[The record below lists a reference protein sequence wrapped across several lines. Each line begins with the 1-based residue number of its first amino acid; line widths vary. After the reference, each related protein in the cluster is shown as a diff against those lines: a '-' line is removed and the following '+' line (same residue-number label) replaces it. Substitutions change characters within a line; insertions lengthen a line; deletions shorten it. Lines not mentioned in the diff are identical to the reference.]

1 MNARIKLAVPLMLA
15 TTAALAA
22 TGFVSSTANDTA
34 PIRSS
39 ETHPY
44 VEPGTPDHDV
54 TAPVRSEA
62 TAPVIEENL
71 ALPAPAA
78 TPYRERSAVTI
89 TAPRPSDDELLRNA
103 VMDRLSTDGRL
114 AGRIGVESYRH
125 VVSLTG
131 RLTTTGQIERAE
143 TIARSV
149 DGVRDVDNRLTA
161 RVGMI

>member
-1 MNARIKLAVPLMLA
+1 MNARIKLALPLMLA
-15 TTAALAA
+15 TSAALAA
-22 TGFVSSTANDTA
+22 TGYVSNTANDDMA
-34 PIRSS
+34 LQSS

-44 VEPGTPDHDV
+44 VEPGTPASDV
-54 TAPVRSEA
+54 AVPATSESTAAIEA
-62 TAPVIEENL
+62 PAV
-71 ALPAPAA
+71 APAPEV
-78 TPYRERSAVTI
+78 TTYRERSAVTV

-103 VMDRLSTDGRL
+103 VMDRIAADGRL

-131 RLTTTGQIERAE
+131 RVTTTGQIERAE
-143 TIARSV
+143 TLARSV

>member
-1 MNARIKLAVPLMLA
+1 MNARIKLALPLMLA
-15 TTAALAA
+15 TSAALAA
-22 TGFVSSTANDTA
+22 TGYVSNTANDDMA
-34 PIRSS
+34 LQSS

-44 VEPGTPDHDV
+44 VEPGAPASDV
-54 TAPVRSEA
+54 AVPATSESTAAIEA
-62 TAPVIEENL
+62 PAV
-71 ALPAPAA
+71 APAPAV
-78 TPYRERSAVTI
+78 TTYRERSAVTV

-103 VMDRLSTDGRL
+103 VMDRIAADGRL

-131 RLTTTGQIERAE
+131 RVTTTGQIERAE
-143 TIARSV
+143 TLARSV

>member
-1 MNARIKLAVPLMLA
+1 MNARIKLALPLMLA
-15 TTAALAA
+15 TSAALAA
-22 TGFVSSTANDTA
+22 TGYVSTTANDDMA
-34 PIRSS
+34 LRSS
-39 ETHPY
+39 EAHPY
-44 VEPGTPDHDV
+44 VEPGTRAEDV
-54 TAPVRSEA
+54 AAPVTTES
-62 TAPVIEENL
+62 TAVPIAEPAIV
-71 ALPAPAA
+71 PAPEV
-78 TPYRERSAVTI
+78 TTYRERSAVTV

-103 VMDRLSTDGRL
+103 VMDRLATDGRL

-131 RLTTTGQIERAE
+131 RVTTTGQIERAE